1 MVRSNDNPTFNEL
14 VREKHLHLLLV
25 VQTAVTAAGVDP
37 CVASVRHSPLRSAV
51 FSADRVQERAEA
63 PRPRAGGDGEEQE
76 GFCCCYKRGSGRES
90 SGPGE
95 VVSSGLLCCLK
106 ISFTPT

>member
-14 VREKHLHLLLV
+14 VRERLLHPLSV
-25 VQTAVTAAGVDP
+25 VQTAIRT
-37 CVASVRHSPLRSAV
+37 SFSLRSAV

-63 PRPRAGGDGEEQE
+63 PRPRAGGDCEEQE
-76 GFCCCYKRGSGRES
+76 GFCRCYKRGSGRES

-95 VVSSGLLCCLK
+95 VVSSGLLCCLNMK
-106 ISFTPT
+106 VKVHRMIW